1 MKNLYSHYCS
11 VKKLVITTCNINML
25 FSSTGVTLHNVPKK
39 CFRQK
44 KNYNFFLT
52 RRVTH

>member
-11 VKKLVITTCNINML
+11 VKKSVVTTCNINRL

-44 KNYNFFLT
+44 KIYNFFLT